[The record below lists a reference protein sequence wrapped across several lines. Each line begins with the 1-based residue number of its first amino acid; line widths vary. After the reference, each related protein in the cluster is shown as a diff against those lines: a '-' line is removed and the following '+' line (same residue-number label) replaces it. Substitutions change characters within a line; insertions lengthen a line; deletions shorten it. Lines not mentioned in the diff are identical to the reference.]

1 MPDQPNVHLMDLL
14 APPMALE
21 IVREIAA
28 TTERVKFTYH
38 VLERMAERNITTKQ
52 VLCCLRN
59 GWIVEGPA
67 KSIKGNWEMTLKVIS
82 AGDAV
87 NVVIALDRDVHG
99 NTVVVIT
106 TFIR

>member
-1 MPDQPNVHLMDLL
+1 
-14 APPMALE
+14 
-21 IVREIAA
+21 
-28 TTERVKFTYH
+28 
-38 VLERMAERNITTKQ
+38 
-52 VLCCLRN
+52 
-59 GWIVEGPA
+59 
-67 KSIKGNWEMTLKVIS
+67 MTLKVIS